1 MHMCVHTGRTCYILI
16 FFPLSHKQS
25 LFSQGTL
32 TKARGIELFQL
43 LEMIFFFKLNILAGR
58 CPVDKQRNNHPFSED
73 FVRMVLSSCPSHIFP
88 IKFEPVG
95 IKCLHGMAGYSSR
108 LFCTY
113 SAACLAIGLVSQS
126 TRIYW
131 AFMWQTRQIHSL
143 SSCSYVLR
151 GLSST
156 HNF

>member
-1 MHMCVHTGRTCYILI
+1 M
-16 FFPLSHKQS
+16 P
-25 LFSQGTL
+25 
-32 TKARGIELFQL
+32 
-43 LEMIFFFKLNILAGR
+43 GR

-95 IKCLHGMAGYSSR
+95 IKCLPGMAGCSSR

-131 AFMWQTRQIHSL
+131 AFMWRTRQIHSL

-151 GLSST
+151 GPVTPTQFLIAILFFKVGSSMSVLRKEKMGL
-156 HNF
+156 

>member
-1 MHMCVHTGRTCYILI
+1 M
-16 FFPLSHKQS
+16 P
-25 LFSQGTL
+25 
-32 TKARGIELFQL
+32 
-43 LEMIFFFKLNILAGR
+43 GR

-88 IKFEPVG
+88 IKFKPVG
-95 IKCLHGMAGYSSR
+95 VKCLPGMAGCSSQ

-131 AFMWQTRQIHSL
+131 AFMWRTRQIHSL

-151 GLSST
+151 GLCHPHTISNCNFIFQSGLIYICMMKREDGTIGVVESSYYGT
-156 HNF
+156 FQFP